1 MHREDHVW
9 IPGKVEASGHAARE
23 DVKFTFCP
31 ELSVWGPGSLEWE
44 TNLDINSM
52 CFHGQRCHSFHE
64 LPKGVCD
71 IKKKKKRKILGVP
84 MCLNKISGISVVQ
97 EAGSIPALAQWDKG
111 SGIAV
116 AAA

>member
-1 MHREDHVW
+1 
-9 IPGKVEASGHAARE
+9 
-23 DVKFTFCP
+23 
-31 ELSVWGPGSLEWE
+31 
-44 TNLDINSM
+44 
-52 CFHGQRCHSFHE
+52 
-64 LPKGVCD
+64 
-71 IKKKKKRKILGVP
+71 